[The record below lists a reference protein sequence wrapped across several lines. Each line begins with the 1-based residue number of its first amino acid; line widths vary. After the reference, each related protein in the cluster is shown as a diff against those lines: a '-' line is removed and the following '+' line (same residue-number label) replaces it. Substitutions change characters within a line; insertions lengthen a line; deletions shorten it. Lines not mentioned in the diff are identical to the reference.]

1 MIVPR
6 WRTRRTGGPLRRAP
20 TPINRDVGLQGT
32 AVGEENR
39 TAAPSNR
46 FFETYEGPSIR
57 VNLTDEAVFLPTTVY
72 GPSHPQAV
80 LLV

>member
-1 MIVPR
+1 MIVPHR
-6 WRTRRTGGPLRRAP
+6 RTRRTGGPLRRAP

-46 FFETYEGPSIR
+46 SFKTYEGPSIR
-57 VNLTDEAVFLPTTVY
+57 VKVT
-72 GPSHPQAV
+72 G
-80 LLV
+80 LLKRTKAHRSGLI